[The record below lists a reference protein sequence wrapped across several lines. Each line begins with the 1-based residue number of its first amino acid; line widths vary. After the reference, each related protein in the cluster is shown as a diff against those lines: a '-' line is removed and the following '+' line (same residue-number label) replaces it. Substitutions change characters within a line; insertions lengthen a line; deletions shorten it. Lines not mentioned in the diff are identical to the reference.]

1 VMRDVGKFDAD
12 ALHFTLDDIIGSEP

>member
-1 VMRDVGKFDAD
+1 MRDVGKFDAD